1 MLEKDKF
8 LKKQINLL
16 FVLTL
21 FGVIFFSKNLI
32 GQEINFKIKNYI
44 KNLGQFSS
52 RFVQSNGEGVDEGY
66 IYIYENR
73 LRIDYIKPD
82 RTLKISEKKGVYIN
96 HELRE
101 EEFFSTKNNIVRV
114 FYDIFLN
121 DNFFISTEFEK
132 EKGEIIFRKQ
142 VNSGSEIIR
151 LIVYFEINPLVLRKI
166 TAETESDIISI
177 SFNEHKYNNVF
188 EKDFFSFLPI
198 YLD

>member
-8 LKKQINLL
+8 LKKQINFL
-16 FVLTL
+16 FVITL
-21 FGVIFFSKNLI
+21 FGVIFFSKDLI
-32 GQEINFKIKNYI
+32 SQEINYKIESYI
-44 KNLGQFSS
+44 KNLSQFSS
-52 RFVQSNGEGVDEGY
+52 RFIQSNGAGVDEGY

-73 LRIDYIKPD
+73 LRMDYLKPY

-101 EEFFSTKNNIVRV
+101 EEFFSTKNNIVKV

-121 DNFFISTEFEK
+121 DNFFLSAEFEK
-132 EKGEIIFRKQ
+132 EKGEIIFKKQ
-142 VNSGSEIIR
+142 VSSGSEIIK
-151 LIVYFEINPLVLRKI
+151 LVVYFETNPLVLRKI
-166 TAETESDIISI
+166 TTETKNDIISI
-177 SFNEHKYNNVF
+177 SLNEHKYNNVF

>member
-1 MLEKDKF
+1 M
-8 LKKQINLL
+8 
-16 FVLTL
+16 
-21 FGVIFFSKNLI
+21 
-32 GQEINFKIKNYI
+32 
-44 KNLGQFSS
+44 
-52 RFVQSNGEGVDEGY
+52 
-66 IYIYENR
+66 
-73 LRIDYIKPD
+73 RIDYIKPD

-101 EEFFSTKNNIVRV
+101 EEFFSTKDNIVRV

-142 VNSGSEIIR
+142 VNSGSEIIK
-151 LIVYFEINPLVLRKI
+151 LKVYFEINPLVLRKI